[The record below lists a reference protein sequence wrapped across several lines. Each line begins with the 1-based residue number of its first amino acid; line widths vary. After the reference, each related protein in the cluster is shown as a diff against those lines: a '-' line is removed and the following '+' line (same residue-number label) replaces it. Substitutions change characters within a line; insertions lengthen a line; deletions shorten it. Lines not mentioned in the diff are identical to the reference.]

1 MARRLLLAAALI
13 AALPAT
19 ALPQAQTNLTSLRV
33 SYNTRKAT
41 VKPQGALKTAIDEVD
56 RQLAEATRL
65 GRSAEIRRLLAKGQ
79 TLLAGGEWTDALDYS
94 NSLVIRTEHVVADS
108 TRPLPVRLE
117 QIYSPA
123 SELPGPLTAHA
134 VLRARP
140 APAAAGGATAPPAAI
155 AKDLVTVDGVGRDLG
170 DTPQTFEL
178 DVRDVLD
185 GTYQLAIEV
194 RSGDRAL
201 GTATLLV
208 NLRKGLEETVA
219 KLEADAKRAPEP

>member
-1 MARRLLLAAALI
+1 
-13 AALPAT
+13 
-19 ALPQAQTNLTSLRV
+19 
-33 SYNTRKAT
+33 
-41 VKPQGALKTAIDEVD
+41 
-56 RQLAEATRL
+56 
-65 GRSAEIRRLLAKGQ
+65 
-79 TLLAGGEWTDALDYS
+79 
-94 NSLVIRTEHVVADS
+94 
-108 TRPLPVRLE
+108 RLE

-123 SELPGPLTAHA
+123 IELTGPLTAHA

-155 AKDLVTVDGVGRDLG
+155 AKDLVTVDGAGRDLG
-170 DTPQTFEL
+170 GTPQTFQL
-178 DVRDVLD
+178 DGRDGLD

-219 KLEADAKRAPEP
+219 KLEADAKRAPEPARADVLYPVDRTRNVNRGRIELRTFEPDKDFADAQ